1 MRVVIQVVKEASVK
15 VDGKLL
21 NEIGKGYVLLVG
33 FKPGDN
39 EEITCKIASKITKLR
54 LFEDEN
60 GKTNL
65 SLKDVDGEILSISQ
79 FTLYGD
85 VRKGNRPSF
94 INSLEG
100 SKSSELYDLFN
111 SELEN
116 LGFKVKAGQFGAKM
130 DIKLINEGPFTLI
143 VDSEELYG

>member
-1 MRVVIQVVKEASVK
+1 MKVVIQVVKEGNVK
-15 VDGKLL
+15 VEGKLL
-21 NEIGKGYVLLVG
+21 NEIAKGYVLLVG

-39 EEITCKIASKITKLR
+39 EEITGKIASKIAKLR

-65 SLKDVDGEILSISQ
+65 SLKDVNGEILSISQ

-111 SELEN
+111 SELEK
-116 LGFKVKAGQFGAKM
+116 LGFKVKRGQFGAKM

-143 VDSEELYG
+143 IDSEELYG